1 MGRAQTA
8 RAGGFAELARKH
20 GFTLAEM
27 AIALAI
33 VAVVASIGLPKY
45 QDYQEQL
52 RVTQAIYE
60 INFMNSK
67 LMLKLDELH
76 GDAPGDLSEIGEPG
90 KKDPWGRDYVYQPL
104 TGIKGV
110 AGKARKNK
118 NLVPINTYYDLYSK
132 GKDGQS
138 ILPLTA
144 AVSRDDIL
152 LANDGRFVGMAKD
165 YE

>member
-1 MGRAQTA
+1 MGSPQRGRAA
-8 RAGGFAELARKH
+8 RLAELARKH
-20 GFTLAEM
+20 GFTLTEM

-33 VAVVASIGLPKY
+33 VAVVAVIGLPKY

-60 INFMNSK
+60 INFMNAK
-67 LMLKLDELH
+67 LLLKLDELRA
-76 GDAPGDLSEIGEPG
+76 APGDLSEIGELN
-90 KKDPWGRDYVYQPL
+90 KIDPWGRPYVYQPL

-118 NLVPINTYYDLYSK
+118 NLVPINTYYDLYSV

-138 ILPLTA
+138 VHPLTA
-144 AVSRDDIL
+144 PVSRDDII

>member
-1 MGRAQTA
+1 MGRAQTG
-8 RAGGFAELARKH
+8 RAGGFAELAREH

-60 INFMNSK
+60 INFVNSK

-76 GDAPGDLSEIGEPG
+76 GDAPSDLSEVGESG

>member
-1 MGRAQTA
+1 MGSLQRGRAA
-8 RAGGFAELARKH
+8 RIAELARKH

-33 VAVVASIGLPKY
+33 VAVVAMIGLPKY

-67 LMLKLDELH
+67 LMLKLDEIR
-76 GDAPGDLSEIGEPG
+76 DAPGDLSEIGELG
-90 KKDPWGRDYVYQPL
+90 KKDPWGRPYVYQPL
-104 TGIKGV
+104 TGMKGV

-118 NLVPINTYYDLYSK
+118 NQVPLNTYFDLYSV
-132 GKDGQS
+132 GKDGQ
-138 ILPLTA
+138 
-144 AVSRDDIL
+144 
-152 LANDGRFVGMAKD
+152 
-165 YE
+165 